1 MNAEKKKY
9 LIVTAGGHGTRMG
22 GPVPKQFL
30 TIGEKAVLQLTMEK
44 FLDAVPGVKVI
55 TVLPRTHIGTWK
67 DYCLEHNFVCPQI
80 LVEGGMTRF
89 HSVRNALEKVPEGTL
104 VAVHDGVRPLV
115 TRELIRKLFSIAEN
129 SPAVIP
135 VTPVTDTLKVL
146 ERDSEGLLKPVPGAS
161 ADRSVLFGAQT
172 PQVFHSDILKKA
184 YRSAY
189 DTAFTDDAS
198 VVERMGVPLTY
209 VEGER
214 LNIKITTPEDLVL
227 AKAVYSLP
235 FFCSREKEVF

>member
-1 MNAEKKKY
+1 MYMDKKKY

-30 TIGEKAVLQLTMEK
+30 TVGEKAVLQLTIEK
-44 FLDAVPGVKVI
+44 FLDAVPGVKVV

-67 DYCLEHNFVCPQI
+67 NYCLEHNFVCPQI

-89 HSVRNALEKVPEGTL
+89 HSVRNALEKIPSGAI
-104 VAVHDGVRPLV
+104 VAVHDGVRPFV
-115 TRELIRKLFSIAEN
+115 TRDLIRKLFLMAAT

-146 ERDSEGLLKPVPGAS
+146 VRDGGGLLKPVPGAS
-161 ADRSVLFGAQT
+161 ADRSVLYGAQT
-172 PQVFHSDILKKA
+172 PQVFDSDVLKKA
-184 YRSAY
+184 YRGAY

-198 VVERMGVPLTY
+198 VVEKTGTPLSY

-227 AKAVYSLP
+227 ANALRTIPGLV
-235 FFCSREKEVF
+235 

>member
-1 MNAEKKKY
+1 MNGEKKKY

-30 TIGEKAVLQLTMEK
+30 TIGEKPVLQLTIEK
-44 FLDAVPGVKVI
+44 FLDAAPGVKVV

-67 DYCLEHNFVCPQI
+67 NYCLEHNFVCPQI

-89 HSVRNALEKVPEGTL
+89 HSVKNALEKIPSDSV
-104 VAVHDGVRPLV
+104 VAVHDGVRPFV
-115 TRELIRKLFSIAEN
+115 SKDLIGKLFSIAET
-129 SPAVIP
+129 SPAAIP

-146 ERDSEGLLKPVPGAS
+146 VRDSDGVMKPVSGVR
-161 ADRSVLFGAQT
+161 ADRSILFGAQT
-172 PQVFHSDILKKA
+172 PQVFRAEVLKQA
-184 YRSAY
+184 YRCAY

-198 VVERMGVPLTY
+198 VVERTETPLTY

-227 AKAVYSLP
+227 AKALMDVL
-235 FFCSREKEVF
+235 K